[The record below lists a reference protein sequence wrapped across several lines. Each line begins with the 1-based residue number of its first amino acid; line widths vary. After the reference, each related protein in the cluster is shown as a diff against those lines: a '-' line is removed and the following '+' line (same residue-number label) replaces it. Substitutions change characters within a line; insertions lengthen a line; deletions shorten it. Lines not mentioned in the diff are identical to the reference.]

1 MQLGLGDVEAERRV
15 SETHR
20 LVVESLLELNTFN
33 AQLSAV
39 REINQ
44 MLTNV
49 KGAESGLSS
58 GEAADVAG
66 DAMRWID
73 AKNFYGADLPLGRRR
88 TQRQVRHVPCR
99 MNPNASSPET
109 RRPFVFL
116 VHF

>member
-1 MQLGLGDVEAERRV
+1 MQTWCLMREHRCNARTARHLLQVARHGTGLITPDV
-15 SETHR
+15 
-20 LVVESLLELNTFN
+20 LFLDDVV
-33 AQLSAV
+33 
-39 REINQ
+39 IN
-44 MLTNV
+44 
-49 KGAESGLSS
+49 GSPC
-58 GEAADVAG
+58 
-66 DAMRWID
+66 RWID